1 MNIQNGVGKRQTN
14 LRSCAIVGFSLLA
27 LAALCTCALAQ
38 ENTSGY
44 WIERAEE
51 LSQNSSF
58 EEAAIAY
65 EKALQIEPENAT
77 IWHSLGFELMTIG
90 KENESI
96 RALEKAL
103 SLFNESLAKNPQDAD
118 AWNQKG
124 LVLMSLGRPDECR
137 QARLKALDLFNQTI
151 ERDPKNARAWLSKAE
166 ILAYMGQNDEAL
178 KAYDMVIDLEPEEYG
193 VMNRKAE

>member
-14 LRSCAIVGFSLLA
+14 LRSCAIVGLLLLA

-118 AWNQKG
+118 LWNRKG

-151 ERDPKNARAWLSKAE
+151 ERDPKNASAWLSKAE

-178 KAYDMVIDLEPEEYG
+178 KA
-193 VMNRKAE
+193 